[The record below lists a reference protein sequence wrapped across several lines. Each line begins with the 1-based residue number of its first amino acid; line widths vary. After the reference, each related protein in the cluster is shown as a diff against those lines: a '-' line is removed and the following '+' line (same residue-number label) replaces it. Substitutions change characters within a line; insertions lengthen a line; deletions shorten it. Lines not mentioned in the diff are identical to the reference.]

1 MEAVSTGEYERI
13 SEDNEQ
19 NLGSILDMTLQQV
32 EMSYDLDQ
40 QQEASSIKSNSQQL
54 LDQQSKRQVLMESVS
69 QTQNLL
75 DKVQGLVWLAQSLT
89 QADTEVTQET
99 LDSI

>member
-32 EMSYDLDQ
+32 EMSYDLD
-40 QQEASSIKSNSQQL
+40 
-54 LDQQSKRQVLMESVS
+54 
-69 QTQNLL
+69 
-75 DKVQGLVWLAQSLT
+75 
-89 QADTEVTQET
+89 
-99 LDSI
+99 